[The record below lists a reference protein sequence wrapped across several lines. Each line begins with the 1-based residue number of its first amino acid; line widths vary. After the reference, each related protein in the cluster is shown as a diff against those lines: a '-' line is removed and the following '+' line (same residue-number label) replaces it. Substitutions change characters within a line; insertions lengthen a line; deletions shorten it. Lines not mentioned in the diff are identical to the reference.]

1 MSSGD
6 KIQSSVRD
14 QSRGNQR
21 NSVAHGGVLDKPKT
35 SQGGTGAA
43 AAANPIKMTERER
56 LQADLRKT
64 LTDFK
69 EQHSKKERNGQAAQG
84 GQKAANN
91 RLVGN
96 YLVGK
101 SINVNFLP

>member
-1 MSSGD
+1 MSSGE

-14 QSRGNQR
+14 QSRGGN
-21 NSVAHGGVLDKPKT
+21 ATGVLEKPKQ
-35 SQGGTGAA
+35 SQGGGTVTVI
-43 AAANPIKMTERER
+43 NPTKMTERER

-64 LTDFK
+64 LTEFK
-69 EQHSKKERNGQAAQG
+69 EQHQKKERNGQAAQG
-84 GQKAANN
+84 GQKVANN

-101 SINVNFLP
+101 QTLVIS